1 MSILSA
7 WLEDS
12 PNPTKL
18 AEIILLVVTDLQ
30 NDLNIKTVFKS
41 NPEIRVFS
49 IFFFKSIEE
58 KSNFG
63 HSVGFF

>member
-18 AEIILLVVTDLQ
+18 AEITLLVITDLQ
-30 NDLNIKTVFKS
+30 NDLNIKILFKS
-41 NPEIRVFS
+41 NPEIRVFL
-49 IFFFKSIEE
+49 IFFKSIQ
-58 KSNFG
+58 KKGNFR
-63 HSVGFF
+63 HSVEFF